1 MVALRRE
8 LERQAT
14 ALRSALESD
23 ERGREWSELLERR
36 RSVDGLLLPLHLA
49 RDAVR
54 ASMRE
59 DAPIDLL
66 AVLRIEW
73 QDGAAVERWSH
84 PEARARARAA
94 VSAWSPADGGTWI
107 EATSGSDAWV
117 GCDAPA
123 TLRWTADARPGP
135 DGAAVDARCWW
146 AFPAVARANPSMGG
160 CGGPS
165 TPPP

>member
-14 ALRSALESD
+14 ALRSTLDSD
-23 ERGREWSELLERR
+23 ERGRDWSELLERR
-36 RSVDGLLLPLHLA
+36 RSVDGLMLPLHLA

-66 AVLRIEW
+66 AVLRTEW

-94 VSAWSPADGGTWI
+94 MSAWAPPGGGTWV

-123 TLRWTADARPGP
+123 TLRW
-135 DGAAVDARCWW
+135 
-146 AFPAVARANPSMGG
+146 
-160 CGGPS
+160 
-165 TPPP
+165 